1 MTMHHDPRLSPDR
14 IRLRQPKRSYDRQ
27 RSRLGNGSVVV
38 NGVDQRD
45 RFPRRI
51 REKQADYQRAHP
63 DADIGER
70 AIITNV
76 CVLEFEMEEM
86 TTEFALLCKA
96 DKSVPA
102 GMA

>member
-63 DADIGER
+63 GSTSTADCAASI
-70 AIITNV
+70 A
-76 CVLEFEMEEM
+76 
-86 TTEFALLCKA
+86 ASCKR
-96 DKSVPA
+96 
-102 GMA
+102 